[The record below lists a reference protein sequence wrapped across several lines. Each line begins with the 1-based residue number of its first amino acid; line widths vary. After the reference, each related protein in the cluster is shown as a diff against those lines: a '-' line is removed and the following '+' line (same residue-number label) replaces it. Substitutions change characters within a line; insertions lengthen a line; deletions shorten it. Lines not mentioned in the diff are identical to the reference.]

1 MTDAKDSE
9 PSGFEVFEGE
19 IEAPFASSDNEILND
34 LYAVVDAVEQKPVR
48 LTKSGIPPKPL
59 WAAINQRLIWSD
71 PTNKLYDWEEVDQVR
86 FLYLMAMRLDLIRSN
101 EEGWLHSAPGA
112 DQFFMAEPIQRAE
125 MILSAY
131 FNIWAW
137 DERCDARNDQG
148 HRYNF
153 GRAFRRD
160 FVHDVVTL
168 RVEAFNRFRLVPQ
181 QWVRTAALA
190 KSLSEDCPTLLI
202 SEVCELP
209 TLNEEGI
216 DLEKLRFINYWL
228 TLLAR
233 FGWADI
239 ARAPGDDSSQRLCRL
254 TELGEAVVKELAYE
268 EPVPTSLTIDSEL
281 QIQVFKQ
288 ESTACE
294 QYVACRLS
302 AGLREGSEDLVG
314 VYPLT
319 HDSLSRAAAK
329 GVDLEKTLH
338 WLTQRS
344 SDDVPEALL
353 EIVSMILQNRSKVR
367 ILQNVL
373 AVEIFDEEAPVI
385 KDLESAGFDCA
396 GGVAMATGPATP
408 RLFRTLGG
416 EPPDGFDYPPEEP
429 FGRWTRGPEIQLFY
443 EELPLM
449 HRNLLEI
456 VGPEGDPL
464 KLKFT
469 PEKLSLLRE
478 NGWDLGALRHALV
491 NLTQRQIPAK
501 VEKQFR
507 EILEA

>member
-1 MTDAKDSE
+1 MNEAKDV
-9 PSGFEVFEGE
+9 GHVIFEVFDGE
-19 IEAPFASSDNEILND
+19 VEAPFASSDIEILND
-34 LYAVVDAVEQKPVR
+34 LLAVVDAVEQKPVR

-112 DQFFMAEPIQRAE
+112 DQFFMAHPLQRAE

-131 FNIWAW
+131 FRIWDW

-168 RVEAFNRFRLVPQ
+168 RAEAFNRFQVLPR

-209 TLNEEGI
+209 ALNDEGI
-216 DLEKLRFINYWL
+216 DLEKLRFVNYWL

-239 ARAPGDDSSQRLCRL
+239 ARAPGDDPSQRLCRL
-254 TELGEAVVKELAYE
+254 TELGEALIKELPYE
-268 EPVPTSLTIDSEL
+268 ELVQASLTIDSEL

-288 ESTACE
+288 DSTPCE

-302 AGLREGSEDLVG
+302 EGLREGSEELIG
-314 VYPLT
+314 VFPVT
-319 HDSLSRAAAK
+319 HDSISRAAAN
-329 GVDLEKTLH
+329 GVDLEKALH
-338 WLTQRS
+338 WLAKRCRE
-344 SDDVPEALL
+344 DIPEALIETVNMVL
-353 EIVSMILQNRSKVR
+353 KARSSIR

-373 AVEIFDEEAPVI
+373 AVEIFDQEASVI
-385 KDLESAGFDCA
+385 KDLESAGFDCTD
-396 GGVAMATGPATP
+396 GLAMATGPSTP
-408 RLFRTLGG
+408 RLFRALGG
-416 EPPDGFDYPPEEP
+416 EPAEGFDYPPEEP

-443 EELPLM
+443 EELPLV
-449 HRNLLEI
+449 HRGLLEL
-456 VGPEGDPL
+456 VGLEGDPL

-478 NGWDLGALRHALV
+478 KGWDFGALRHALV
-491 NLTQRQIPAK
+491 SLTHRQIPAK

-507 EILEA
+507 EILVA